1 LPIRLIL
8 ASAPN
13 ESSATDFQTIL
24 ELSTQENKSEIE
36 NTASD
41 MELKWQDRDPNQY
54 ADMMVLL
61 CGVLYSND
69 ISKNNEMHIKYS
81 EKAINHLGGAF
92 SEISV
97 ENEIS
102 LLLCATKSSGT
113 LQNLSKQDNWP
124 EDREIVSRPYFRAL
138 ARLLSK
144 IDPDWD
150 INRSLH
156 LPERPLNRSDETN
169 KVAKKYHEQF
179 NLRKRKQSLLPEFH
193 DYFMLLYSCSDID
206 SASFDIEAFNADLSK
221 SVKDKKIKLQIME
234 VVSKPKDQLYTLR
247 EEEEKIAP
255 KYITEQL
262 TSMSAWLDL
271 IEMPQ
276 DEQMC
281 SNIQNAL
288 TSARQLWKECQDL
301 VNSKKV
307 HFSTFANTPQ
317 YSGSLKLEGQK
328 IGYNFVFKSAAM
340 ELLHCI
346 KDVYEDEAG
355 RNIIRDKSYE
365 LIFYP
370 DGSNIEFYL
379 RGSSKEQ
386 IHFRIGNKMK
396 TYVLQIGDE
405 EWYSISWDQNG
416 KIVKEHTYTRRIGP

>member
-156 LPERPLNRSDETN
+156 LPERPLNSSDETN

-179 NLRKRKQSLLPEFH
+179 NLRKRT
-193 DYFMLLYSCSDID
+193 DID

-281 SNIQNAL
+281 SNI
-288 TSARQLWKECQDL
+288 
-301 VNSKKV
+301 
-307 HFSTFANTPQ
+307 
-317 YSGSLKLEGQK
+317 
-328 IGYNFVFKSAAM
+328 
-340 ELLHCI
+340 
-346 KDVYEDEAG
+346 
-355 RNIIRDKSYE
+355 
-365 LIFYP
+365 
-370 DGSNIEFYL
+370 
-379 RGSSKEQ
+379 
-386 IHFRIGNKMK
+386 
-396 TYVLQIGDE
+396 
-405 EWYSISWDQNG
+405 
-416 KIVKEHTYTRRIGP
+416 